1 MSHFITLVFTKENG
15 KSVEELLA
23 PFDENIEYAPYVKYT
38 REQAIAEIRKEIED
52 YKNGLYAKYL
62 SDPKAYEESCSNEN
76 HINYLKVRHIKV

>member
-52 YKNGLYAKYL
+52 YKN
-62 SDPKAYEESCSNEN
+62 
-76 HINYLKVRHIKV
+76 I

>member
-38 REQAIAEIRKEIED
+38 RE
-52 YKNGLYAKYL
+52 
-62 SDPKAYEESCSNEN
+62 
-76 HINYLKVRHIKV
+76 